1 MNKKII
7 SFIVAVTLLAGGS
20 YWYYSKQAVSVVS
33 QNSSTSGIQIYNA
46 KDHKAFIEKQFKEN
60 WYWLISTPE
69 YDIHHMMD
77 TQSPNNYEPKYFGK
91 MKIIVL
97 HEEGHPVGFGTYYMQ
112 SPAIGDILF
121 IAVDKDF
128 RGKRYAEK
136 LVNACIDDLKKM
148 GAKVV
153 KLATRVDNKGART
166 LYDRMKFVETGERR
180 GFIHY
185 RMEV

>member
-1 MNKKII
+1 MNKKFI
-7 SFIVAVTLLAGGS
+7 SLVLAMGIFAGGG
-20 YWYYSKQAVSVVS
+20 YWYYSNYFEKTVSR
-33 QNSSTSGIQIYNA
+33 NTKSGIQIYNA

-77 TQSPNNYEPKYFGK
+77 TRSPNNYEPKYFGK

-97 HEEGHPVGFGTYYMQ
+97 HEEGRPVGFGTYYMQ
-112 SPAIGDILF
+112 SAVLGDILF

-136 LVNACIDDLKKM
+136 LVNYCIADLKKM
-148 GAKVV
+148 GAKVI
-153 KLATRVDNKGART
+153 KLATRVDNKGARK
-166 LYDRMKFVETGERR
+166 LYDRLKFDETGERR